1 MDESEVRSIIPQHVN
16 VMALAATATK
26 GTLQQIMKVLGMT
39 VSTCSVINVSP
50 KKANMYLTV
59 KEKVSIEEYVVRV
72 SIVLVQDGIFEKVAY
87 FLSNV

>member
-1 MDESEVRSIIPQHVN
+1 
-16 VMALAATATK
+16 
-26 GTLQQIMKVLGMT
+26 MT

-72 SIVLVQDGIFEKVAY
+72 SIVLVQDGIFKKVAY